1 MTFSLV
7 SLSLTCY
14 LEPKSSNSSFVLS
27 SQILH
32 WGPLCNLEM
41 ELGQNL
47 CRSWC

>member
-7 SLSLTCY
+7 SLSLTCC
-14 LEPKSSNSSFVLS
+14 LEPKSTNSSFVLS
-27 SQILH
+27 SQVVH
-32 WGPLCNLEM
+32 WGPRCNPMM